1 METQDR
7 RQVQAR
13 TMMCIVAKMSR
24 KYHLGYPISINLQ
37 VNKVF
42 NHGMGSL
49 AFARAVPEHK
59 VLLLNSN
66 LLGKR
71 ELERFARLVSLFA
84 GWRIVQV
91 RLGYPEWYFTRD
103 LKSIYI
109 ESIKKRK

>member
-1 METQDR
+1 METQGR

-13 TMMCIVAKMSR
+13 TMMSIVARMSR
-24 KYHLGYPISINLQ
+24 NYHLGYPISINLQ

-66 LLGKR
+66 LLSRR
-71 ELERFARLVSLFA
+71 ELGRFTRLVLLFA

-91 RLGYPEWYFTRD
+91 RLGYPEWYFTKD

-109 ESIKKRK
+109 ESIKERK

>member
-1 METQDR
+1 METQGR

-13 TMMCIVAKMSR
+13 TMMRIVTKMSR
-24 KYHLGYPISINLQ
+24 NYHLGYPISINLQ

-66 LLGKR
+66 LLSKR
-71 ELERFARLVSLFA
+71 ELERFTRLVSLFT
-84 GWRIVQV
+84 GWSIVQV
-91 RLGYPEWYFTRD
+91 RLGYPEWYFIKD
-103 LKSIYI
+103 LKFIYI